1 MTGTA
6 LPARARVAPR
16 FFNIHYG
23 VEGYQRFAEG
33 LR

>member
-6 LPARARVAPR
+6 SPARARVAPR
-16 FFNIHYG
+16 FFNIHYR
-23 VEGYQRFAEG
+23 VEGYPRFAED